1 MPERSHADTS
11 PGWLGFGVANT
22 AVITTASVAAW
33 YLLAD
38 PRLSPFDLYP
48 LPFNAALFW
57 ALLFVVW
64 AGFNLELWGFDRL
77 RQPWRG
83 IAFLGAAS
91 AFAVVVTYALASGI
105 GHLYPDYAAAR
116 PDGLG
121 YFTGALF
128 VLFGFSTWVL
138 VVLNWGHWPWT
149 DLGLK
154 QPWVG
159 ACEIVSL
166 LVPTALLYLVLGV
179 PAVSETV
186 REGTALLGIDT
197 LLGWYY
203 SIIVAIVLTGQT
215 WENWP
220 WRLAGSRM
228 RVALVSTVGNIALG
242 TVLFAALRAVCAVLV
257 GPGTAAEPGF
267 PLDQFPAQL
276 GVCWVAW
283 MILWANAFGNRPT
296 GGGAVVNLLSRAA
309 ITFALAVTTFVL
321 YYYVIAEIVLH
332 EPAVAGGLHGNA
344 LGFMDLFALVTLLYV
359 VGFESF
365 GLRRPAATVPAP
377 EDRAVAHP

>member
-1 MPERSHADTS
+1 MSERSHAGTS
-11 PGWLGFGVANT
+11 PGWLAFGVVDT
-22 AVITTASVAAW
+22 AVVVTVSVAAW

-38 PRLSPFDLYP
+38 PQFSPFDLYP
-48 LPFNAALFW
+48 LPFNALLFW

-64 AGFNLELWGFDRL
+64 AGFNLEFWGFDRL

-83 IAFLGAAS
+83 LVFLGATS
-91 AFAVVVTYALASGI
+91 VFAVVVTYVLASGI
-105 GHLYPDYAAAR
+105 GHLYPDFAADR

-159 ACEIVSL
+159 ACEVVTL
-166 LVPTALLYLVLGV
+166 LVPTALLYFVLGV
-179 PAVSETV
+179 PAVSDTV
-186 REGTALLGIDT
+186 REGAALFDVDT

-215 WENWP
+215 LENWP

-228 RVALVSTVGNIALG
+228 RIALVSTIGNIALG
-242 TVLFAALRAVCAVLV
+242 TMLFAALRAVCTVLV
-257 GPGTAAEPGF
+257 GAGTAADPGF
-267 PLDQFPAQL
+267 PIDQFPAQL

-283 MILWANAFGNRPT
+283 MILWANAFGNKPT
-296 GGGAVVNLLSRAA
+296 EAGAVANLVSRVA
-309 ITFALAVTTFVL
+309 ITFALAVITFVL
-321 YYYVIAEIVLH
+321 YYYVVAEIVLH
-332 EPAVAGGLHGNA
+332 EPAVADGLHGNA

-365 GLRRPAATVPAP
+365 GIRRPPVPAP
-377 EDRAVAHP
+377 EDRVVAHP

>member
-1 MPERSHADTS
+1 MSERSHAGTS
-11 PGWLGFGVANT
+11 PGWLAFGVVDT
-22 AVITTASVAAW
+22 AVVVTVSVAAW

-38 PRLSPFDLYP
+38 PQFSPFDLYP
-48 LPFNAALFW
+48 LPFNALLFW

-64 AGFNLELWGFDRL
+64 AGFNLEFWGFDRL

-83 IAFLGAAS
+83 LVFLGATS
-91 AFAVVVTYALASGI
+91 VFAVVVTYVLASGI
-105 GHLYPDYAAAR
+105 GHLYPDFAADR

-159 ACEIVSL
+159 ACEIVTL
-166 LVPTALLYLVLGV
+166 LVPTALLYFVLGV
-179 PAVSETV
+179 PAVSDTV
-186 REGTALLGIDT
+186 REGAALFDVDT

-215 WENWP
+215 LENWP

-228 RVALVSTVGNIALG
+228 RIALVSTIGNIALG
-242 TVLFAALRAVCAVLV
+242 TMLFVTLRAVCTVLV
-257 GPGTAAEPGF
+257 GAGTAADPGF
-267 PLDQFPAQL
+267 PIDQFPAQL

-283 MILWANAFGNRPT
+283 MILWANAFGNKPT
-296 GGGAVVNLLSRAA
+296 EAGAVANLVSRVA
-309 ITFALAVTTFVL
+309 ITFALAVITFVL
-321 YYYVIAEIVLH
+321 YYYVVAEIVLH
-332 EPAVAGGLHGNA
+332 EPAVTDGLHGNA

-365 GLRRPAATVPAP
+365 GIRRPTVPAP
-377 EDRAVAHP
+377 EDRVVAHP

>member
-1 MPERSHADTS
+1 MSERSHAGTS
-11 PGWLGFGVANT
+11 PGWLRLGVADT
-22 AVITTASVAAW
+22 AVVVTVSVAAW

-38 PRLSPFDLYP
+38 PQFSPFDLYP
-48 LPFNAALFW
+48 LPFNALLFW

-64 AGFNLELWGFDRL
+64 AGFNLEFWGFDRL

-83 IAFLGAAS
+83 LVFLGATS
-91 AFAVVVTYALASGI
+91 VFAVVVTYVLASGM
-105 GHLYPDYAAAR
+105 GHLYPDFAAGR

-159 ACEIVSL
+159 ACEIVTL
-166 LVPTALLYLVLGV
+166 LVPTALLYFVLGV
-179 PAVSETV
+179 PAVSDTV
-186 REGTALLGIDT
+186 REGAALFDVDT

-215 WENWP
+215 LENWP

-228 RVALVSTVGNIALG
+228 RVALVSTIGNIALG
-242 TVLFAALRAVCAVLV
+242 TMLFVALRAVCTVLV
-257 GPGTAAEPGF
+257 GAGTAADPGF
-267 PLDQFPAQL
+267 PIDQYPAQL

-283 MILWANAFGNRPT
+283 MILWANAFGNKPT
-296 GGGAVVNLLSRAA
+296 EAGAVANLVSRVA
-309 ITFALAVTTFVL
+309 ITFALAVITFVL
-321 YYYVIAEIVLH
+321 YYYVVAEIVLH
-332 EPAVAGGLHGNA
+332 EPAVADGLHGNA

-365 GLRRPAATVPAP
+365 GIRRPPVPAP
-377 EDRAVAHP
+377 EDRVVAHP